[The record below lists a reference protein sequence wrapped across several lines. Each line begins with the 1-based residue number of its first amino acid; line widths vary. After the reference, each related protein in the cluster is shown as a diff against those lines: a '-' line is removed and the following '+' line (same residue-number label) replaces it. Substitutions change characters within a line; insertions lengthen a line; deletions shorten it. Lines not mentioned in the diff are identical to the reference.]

1 MQFLLL
7 VLTLLIPLNLS
18 ERVQRVRSVTCG
30 SSLKSVKDPFCQLK
44 SSRQDTLVT
53 LSMTLLRKISDGVIS
68 YKVDRVST
76 YELKTLLDLKD
87 VQICSFIESGK
98 FLSSVPIVGNLFN
111 YVKNFKTNILE
122 VCTSIQKIYLTNLS
136 FNGFEMAKLF
146 PAGTYV
152 TYITFYDFSDKNIYS
167 VNTTIANVPTKTIK
181 KTKNK
186 I

>member
-1 MQFLLL
+1 MYHMQFLLL

-98 FLSSVPIVGNLFN
+98 FLSSVPIVGESVRSSNSENNEKVKIFNLIGFHH
-111 YVKNFKTNILE
+111 FLILKRS
-122 VCTSIQKIYLTNLS
+122 VLS
-136 FNGFEMAKLF
+136 EQSYCREL
-146 PAGTYV
+146 
-152 TYITFYDFSDKNIYS
+152 
-167 VNTTIANVPTKTIK
+167 
-181 KTKNK
+181 
-186 I
+186 